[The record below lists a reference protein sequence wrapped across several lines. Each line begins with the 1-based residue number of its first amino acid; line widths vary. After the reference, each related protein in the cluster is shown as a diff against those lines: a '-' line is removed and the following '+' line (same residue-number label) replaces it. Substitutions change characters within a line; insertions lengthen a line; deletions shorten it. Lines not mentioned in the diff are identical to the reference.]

1 MEDAMKRLYIIGGT
15 MGVGKT
21 TVGQQL
27 KKDLPNSVFLDGD
40 WCWDADPFQ
49 VTEETKTLVQDNICH
64 MLNNFLQ
71 CSVYETVI
79 FCWVMHE
86 QEIIDSIIAKLKL
99 DNCEVKCISLIADE
113 DNLQQRLT
121 RDIQK
126 GIRKEDVIARSIAR
140 IPLYQKLDTVKV
152 DTNNKTIAEIV
163 AEIAQL

>member
-1 MEDAMKRLYIIGGT
+1 MKRLYIIGGT

-27 KKDLPNSVFLDGD
+27 KKDLPNCVFLDGD

-86 QEIIDSIIAKLKL
+86 QEIINSIIAKLKL
-99 DNCEVKCISLIADE
+99 DI
-113 DNLQQRLT
+113 
-121 RDIQK
+121 
-126 GIRKEDVIARSIAR
+126 G
-140 IPLYQKLDTVKV
+140 
-152 DTNNKTIAEIV
+152 
-163 AEIAQL
+163 